1 MDEPVIRVLLI
12 EEDAGGADSIRALLR
27 ETRGARI
34 ELHHETRL
42 AAGLEFLNHH
52 PTDVVLLH
60 AASPDVPDRILSATT
75 AGRSSEVPLVVLD
88 GSEAVENGLEA
99 IRKGAADH
107 LVKSELNGPL
117 LLRAICYAVERKRAE
132 QAILE
137 SERRYRELLAAV
149 KSYAYSVE
157 LAGGVP
163 VSTKHGPGCLT
174 TTGYDPEAYAA
185 DPYLWF
191 RMIHPDDRDMV
202 QQYVAGLLAGERVPP
217 VEHRIWHRDGTTRW
231 VRNTIVPHYD
241 ECGRLGRY
249 DGLVEDITERR
260 RAEEGLRHSA
270 ANLLAARKVQEA
282 LLPVSPPELVGY
294 DLAGDSFP
302 SETVGGDYYDFIPML
317 DGCLGIAIGDSSG
330 HGLAS
335 ALLAAELRATIRTLV
350 HTYPDV
356 GTILTI
362 ANRVLSA
369 GMVEWCFVTFLF
381 ARLDPKTRTLVYSS
395 AGHPPPRVMDAEGN
409 VRNELSSMGIP
420 LAIQHDYLY
429 TSSGP
434 IPLKEGEAVLFYSD
448 GISEAASPDG
458 ALFGTQRITEVIR
471 EHLSLPAREIVDRLH
486 QRVLAHCRPKLPAD
500 DLTAVVLKV
509 GVG

>member
-12 EEDAGGADSIRALLR
+12 EEDAEGADSIPAWLL
-27 ETRGARI
+27 EADGAQI

-42 AAGLEFLNHH
+42 AAGLEFLAHH
-52 PTDVVLLH
+52 PVDVVLLDLGL
-60 AASPDVPDRILSATT
+60 PEDPERIFSAVA
-75 AGRSSEVPLVVLD
+75 AGRLSQVPIVVLD
-88 GSEAVENGLEA
+88 GSEHVEKGLEA

-107 LVKSELNGPL
+107 LLKSELNGPL
-117 LLRAICYAVERKRAE
+117 LIRAIRCAIERKRTE
-132 QAILE
+132 QAIQE
-137 SERRYRELLAAV
+137 GERRYRELLGAV
-149 KSYAYSVE
+149 KTYVYSVE

-163 VSTKHGPGCLT
+163 VSTQHGPGCLA
-174 TTGYDPEAYAA
+174 TTGYGPEAYAA
-185 DPYLWF
+185 DSYLWF
-191 RMIHPDDRDMV
+191 RMIHPDDRTMV
-202 QQYVAGLLAGERVPP
+202 QQYVARLLAGDRVPP
-217 VEHRIWHRDGTTRW
+217 LEHRICHRDGTMRW
-231 VRNTIVPHYD
+231 VRDTIVPHYD
-241 ECGRLGRY
+241 ECGRLSRY

-260 RAEEGLRHSA
+260 RAEDGLRHNA
-270 ANLLAARKVQEA
+270 ASLLAARKVQEA
-282 LLPVSPPELVGY
+282 LLPANPPELAGY
-294 DLAGDSFP
+294 DLAGDSLP

-317 DGCLGIAIGDSSG
+317 DDCLGIAIGDSSG

-350 HTYPDV
+350 HTYRDV
-356 GTILTI
+356 GTILSI

-395 AGHPPPRVMDAEGN
+395 AGHPPPRIVDAAGN

-420 LAIQHDYLY
+420 LGIQNDYLY

-434 IPLKEGEAVLFYSD
+434 IHLKEGDTVLFYSD
-448 GISEAASPDG
+448 GVSEAGSANGS
-458 ALFGTQRITEVIR
+458 LFGSERLTQVIR
-471 EHLSLPAREIVDRLH
+471 EHLHLPAREIVDRLH

-509 GVG
+509 RAG